1 MDWQSG
7 GACNRYG
14 ISTKVKLLPVP
25 SSPSS
30 PLLLSSPP
38 FLLPSSPPLPS
49 LPLPSLPLLLTSS
62 YISSETKLRDVTEEE
77 MELQDLR
84 QSPTNPVRSTIMLTS
99 SSNYP
104 SYPLSDVLLPQVAV
118 YELVPIMRPVVLM
131 GPSTKESRVLLPW

>member
-1 MDWQSG
+1 MTTG
-7 GACNRYG
+7 GLAEWWGMQPIWHFYQG
-14 ISTKVKLLPVP
+14 ETP
-25 SSPSS
+25 SC
-30 PLLLSSPP
+30 PLFSLLSSPP

-104 SYPLSDVLLPQVAV
+104 SHPLSDVLLPQVAV